1 MLIMCDRQDGI
12 FTPQMSDR
20 INIKTTALWERIN
33 GMDVPV
39 IYPKLKVSEDE
50 INTAN
55 ISIIKESS
63 NYSLQIGGGLH
74 VINFRVTF
82 DTPLTLNNTT
92 IGQLTTPPNGDILVT
107 LNNGNIVIIV
117 QKGTTAIKA
126 FSNSSIQQVVC
137 YFTYVV

>member
-20 INIKTTALWERIN
+20 INIKTTALWEKIN
-33 GMDVPV
+33 GMYVPA

-63 NYSLQIGGGLH
+63 NYSLQIEGGLH

-126 FSNSSIQQVVC
+126 FSNSSIQQAVC